1 MLDTNTVSHLIKKHP
16 VVSQRIVETPMS
28 SLCIS
33 AITQAELMFGLAKR
47 PSAKRLHLAVRELL
61 KRLDVLSWDH
71 SISESYGI
79 IRAKLQSRG
88 KSLSPLD
95 LLIAAHA
102 LTLDMVLVTSDQAF
116 NQVAGLQVEN
126 WTE

>member
-1 MLDTNTVSHLIKKHP
+1 
-16 VVSQRIVETPMS
+16 MS